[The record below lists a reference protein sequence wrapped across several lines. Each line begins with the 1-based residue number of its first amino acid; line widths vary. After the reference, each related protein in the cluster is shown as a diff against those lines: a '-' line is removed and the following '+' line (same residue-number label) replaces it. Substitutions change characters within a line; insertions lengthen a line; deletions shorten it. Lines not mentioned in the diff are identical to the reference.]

1 MIRVQLSDLVEA
13 SAGALVRSI
22 GMDMEACT
30 ALDRRVGDRAGEEV
44 VDRLRASGE
53 TPVGGA
59 VVTSG
64 GGLSAPLLIHV
75 VLRSRD
81 EPVSESTL
89 SRGLRNALRQAA
101 EWEVDSLALAPLGT
115 GGGNLDA
122 EVSARV
128 MCSLLVDHLERSPY
142 PGEITLVASNPY
154 EEEAFSREIA
164 RLTHGGAGS
173 AATDPQA

>member
-1 MIRVQLSDLVEA
+1 MIRVQHSDLVEV

-30 ALDRRVGDRAGEEV
+30 ALDRRIGDRAGEAV

-59 VVTSG
+59 LVTPG
-64 GGLSAPLLIHV
+64 GGLHAPLLIHI

-81 EPVSESTL
+81 EPVSRSTL
-89 SRGLRNALRQAA
+89 ARGLRNALRQAE
-101 EWEVDSLALAPLGT
+101 EWQVDSLALAPLGT

-122 EVSARV
+122 EVSAQV
-128 MCSLLVDHLERSPY
+128 MCAILAEHRQRARFPQEIHL
-142 PGEITLVASNPY
+142 IVSNAY
-154 EEEAFSREIA
+154 EKEAFSREIA
-164 RLTHGGAGS
+164 RLAEGV
-173 AATDPQA
+173 ATDMAPDSPA

>member
-1 MIRVQLSDLVEA
+1 VIRVLLSDLVEA

-44 VDRLRASGE
+44 VDRLRACGE
-53 TPVGGA
+53 TPVGSA
-59 VVTSG
+59 IVTPG
-64 GGLSAPLLIHV
+64 GGLLAQLLIHV

-81 EPVSESTL
+81 EPVSEATL
-89 SRGLRNALRQAA
+89 ARGLRNALRQARD
-101 EWEVDSLALAPLGT
+101 WEVESLALAPLGT

-128 MCSLLVDHLERSPY
+128 TCALLFEHLARERFPKD
-142 PGEITLVASNPY
+142 VAVFVSNPY
-154 EEEAFSREIA
+154 EEEAFSREVA
-164 RLTHGGAGS
+164 RLSSGGADGS
-173 AATDPQA
+173 DTDVPA